1 MTGNTPFPGRHQAP
15 GHLGGSSDHAVSRRT
30 VYRLMHVGGLEA
42 IKVSR
47 FSRIPEHAVKP
58 QVRQ

>member
-1 MTGNTPFPGRHQAP
+1 MTGNTPFPAGTKFPAIFEAAAIMR
-15 GHLGGSSDHAVSRRT
+15 VSKRT
-30 VYRLMHVGGLEA
+30 AYRLMHVGGLEA

-47 FSRIPEHAVKP
+47 FSCIPEHAVKS